1 MNVDPGNPSAG
12 QSPCASTHTP
22 PSTALGSLAA
32 VAAMVAVGNALAV
45 PPPSDIRVSTTI
57 VNTTLTNGLQL
68 DINGDSTSDF
78 TILFANSAEL
88 RINGGLSNRSGDSG
102 TSALYGYNFT
112 QAFASGTSI
121 GSGAQWAAI
130 TALANAYTP
139 GGPGTNFYAGFQF
152 NIGVATHYGWIQF
165 SIPSSSSPFT
175 GATAVAAA
183 WQNTA
188 GLGINAGA
196 VPAPGA
202 IAAILGAGLLRTRRR
217 R

>member
-1 MNVDPGNPSAG
+1 M
-12 QSPCASTHTP
+12 
-22 PSTALGSLAA
+22 
-32 VAAMVAVGNALAV
+32 AAMVAAGNTLAGL
-45 PPPSDIRVSTTI
+45 PSSDIRVSTTI
-57 VNTTLTNGLQL
+57 VNTTLTNGLLL

-78 TILFANSAEL
+78 TIVFANSGAL
-88 RINGGLSNRSGDSG
+88 RITGGLSNRSVDS
-102 TSALYGYNFT
+102 TVSADGQFT
-112 QAFASGTSI
+112 YTPSFAPGTSI
-121 GSGAQWAAI
+121 GSGAQWAA
-130 TALANAYTP
+130 TTTLANADTA

>member
-1 MNVDPGNPSAG
+1 MSAVPGDSSAG
-12 QSPCASTHTP
+12 PAPRAPAHNP

-32 VAAMVAVGNALAV
+32 VAAMVAADSALAGL
-45 PPPSDIRVSTTI
+45 PPSDVRVSTTI
-57 VNTTLTNGLQL
+57 VNTPLTNGLQL
-68 DINGDSTSDF
+68 DIDGNSSGDF

-88 RINGGLSNRSGDSG
+88 RIDGGAWNRSGDSG
-102 TSALYGYNFT
+102 TSTLYGSNFT

-121 GSGAQWAAI
+121 GSVAQWAAV
-130 TALANAYTP
+130 TALANGYTP
-139 GGPGTNFYAGFQF
+139 GGPGTSFYAGFEF
-152 NIGVATHYGWIQF
+152 NIGAATHYGWIQF
-165 SIPSSSSPFT
+165 SIPSGNAPFT

>member
-1 MNVDPGNPSAG
+1 MAPYRLRRVRSSPAPRIAEIAPGAG
-12 QSPCASTHTP
+12 
-22 PSTALGSLAA
+22 TA
-32 VAAMVAVGNALAV
+32 
-45 PPPSDIRVSTTI
+45 
-57 VNTTLTNGLQL
+57 
-68 DINGDSTSDF
+68 
-78 TILFANSAEL
+78 
-88 RINGGLSNRSGDSG
+88 
-102 TSALYGYNFT
+102 
-112 QAFASGTSI
+112 
-121 GSGAQWAAI
+121 
-130 TALANAYTP
+130 

-152 NIGVATHYGWIQF
+152 NIGVATHYGCILF

>member
-1 MNVDPGNPSAG
+1 MNVDPGNPTAG
-12 QSPCASTHTP
+12 QSPCAPTHTP

-45 PPPSDIRVSTTI
+45 PPLSDIRVSTTI

-68 DINGDSTSDF
+68 DIDGDSTSDF

-88 RINGGLSNRSGDSG
+88 WIYGGLSNRSVDTGV
-102 TSALYGYNFT
+102 SADGQFT
-112 QAFASGTSI
+112 YTPSFAPGTSI
-121 GSGAQWAAI
+121 GSGAQWAAV
-130 TALANAYTP
+130 TALANAYNA

-188 GLGINAGA
+188 GMGINAGA

-202 IAAILGAGLLRTRRR
+202 RAAILGAGLLRTRRR